1 MGLTIPFSS
10 GSGLVDS
17 VLSKGGAGVR
27 GGGGLCCE
35 LFLTSVM
42 PDLCVVL
49 AVALTGIDKDGILK
63 TFDLDG
69 PGTG

>member
-1 MGLTIPFSS
+1 M
-10 GSGLVDS
+10 
-17 VLSKGGAGVR
+17 R